1 MSVPTLGLKTM
12 SIPIVPWSCTRK
24 KSTRI
29 TTQWMILTENL
40 SKNNSFTTNHSLL
53 NTTCTPSKILAA
65 GRIVLQLW
73 A

>member
-40 SKNNSFTTNHSLL
+40 SKNNSFTTDHSLL

-73 A
+73 T